1 MTYVI
6 VSPGF
11 IVTVGSLAIAHFPSN
26 LRTALFASET
36 LLCSMK
42 NNAGKETADSW
53 ETTYF

>member
-1 MTYVI
+1 MI